1 MALLRLPTERQ
12 KSVLLATT
20 AIWLALFKCL
30 LTGIMSKSELLAQ
43 AKSLFR
49 AESEWG
55 VHRVHGAEPVES
67 LYVPAG
73 QLRHWS
79 SGALSLK

>member
-1 MALLRLPTERQ
+1 MHGEQKEELPSYPSLHKQSRE
-12 KSVLLATT
+12 S
-20 AIWLALFKCL
+20 
-30 LTGIMSKSELLAQ
+30 
-43 AKSLFR
+43 SLFR

-79 SGALSLK
+79 SGALSLKWYPGSHRQRIVLFIGTQFSIL